1 MARCLRRTTYCL
13 QTVGRREKRSLQ
25 YVPFTALVDVL
36 QGLQLHR
43 FIGEVYTASPWEK
56 LVHHVRIRHWVPQI
70 SAVIAVDQPVRT
82 CAVQRVRPEI
92 RTFHEDGSD
101 LPYLWRISLMSSDVF

>member
-1 MARCLRRTTYCL
+1 MARCLKRTTYCL

-70 SAVIAVDQPVRT
+70 SAIIAVDQPVHVRCNASVRKYVPSMKT
-82 CAVQRVRPEI
+82 AVTSHIYGGFR
-92 RTFHEDGSD
+92 
-101 LPYLWRISLMSSDVF
+101 